1 MPLTDTAIRN
11 AKAQPKV
18 TKLSDGGGLQL
29 WIMPNGA
36 KLWRIAYRFDGKQKK
51 LAIGPYPG
59 INLKAARAARE
70 VAKDH
75 LRGGRDPSAQKRLDR
90 ITKQENRAAT
100 FATLADELRD
110 KKEREG
116 KAAGTLEKFDWL
128 LTFATGDLGKRAIS
142 EISAAEI
149 LATLRKVEKR
159 GRLETAKRL
168 RSVIG
173 QVFRYAIAAGKVA
186 DDPTLALRGAL
197 AAPKPTSRA
206 AITDAKGFAGLLRA
220 IDAYEGQPGT
230 RAALQLMALLF
241 PRPGE
246 LRFAEWAEFDLE
258 DAIWIIPAQRMKM
271 RREHH
276 VPLPRQA
283 VAIIRELRDVQDRSP
298 LLFPSLR
305 SASRPMSDVTMN
317 AALRRIGYAKDE
329 MTPHGFRATASTLL
343 NESGMWSSDAIER
356 ALAHQDQDAVRRAYA
371 RGRHWD
377 ERTRMSQTWADYLDL
392 LRTGAKVIPMK
403 PASSG

>member
-1 MPLTDTAIRN
+1 MPLTDTAIKN
-11 AKAQPKV
+11 AKAQAKV
-18 TKLSDGGGLQL
+18 AKLSDGGGLQL

-36 KLWRIAYRFDGKQKK
+36 KLWRMAYRFDGKQKK

-59 INLKAARAARE
+59 VDLKAARAARE
-70 VAKDH
+70 AAKEH
-75 LRGGRDPSAQKRLDR
+75 LRSSRDPSEQKRLDKVA
-90 ITKQENRAAT
+90 KQESRAAT
-100 FATLADELRD
+100 FASLAAELRE
-110 KKEREG
+110 KKAREG
-116 KAAGTLEKFDWL
+116 KADGTLEKFDWL
-128 LTFATGDLGKRAIS
+128 LGFANDDLRRRPIG

-149 LATLRKVEKR
+149 LAVLRKVEKR

-186 DDPTLALRGAL
+186 NDPTLALRGAL

-206 AITDAKGFAGLLRA
+206 AITGAKALGGLLRA

-241 PRPGE
+241 QRPGE
-246 LRFAEWAEFDLE
+246 LRFAAWTEFDLGE
-258 DAIWIIPAQRMKM
+258 AVWIIPAKRMKM

-276 VPLPRQA
+276 VPLPTQA
-283 VAIIRELRDVQDRSP
+283 VAIVKELQEFRDRSS

-305 SASRPMSDVTMN
+305 SASRPMSEVTMN

-329 MTPHGFRATASTLL
+329 MTPHGFRASASTLL
-343 NESGMWSSDAIER
+343 NESGLWSSDAIER

-371 RGRHWD
+371 RGKHWD
-377 ERTRMSQTWADYLDL
+377 ERVRMAQWWADHLDL
-392 LRTGAKVIPMK
+392 LRMT
-403 PASSG
+403 

>member
-11 AKAQPKV
+11 AKARPKIS
-18 TKLSDGGGLQL
+18 KLSDGGGLQL
-29 WIMPNGA
+29 WITPAGA
-36 KLWRIAYRFDGKQKK
+36 KLWRISYRFDGKQKT

-59 INLKAARAARE
+59 IDLKAARAARE
-70 VAKDH
+70 AAKDH
-75 LRGGRDPSAQKRLDR
+75 LRAGRDPSEQKRIDR
-90 ITKQENRAAT
+90 VTKQESRAAT
-100 FATLADELRD
+100 FESLATELRG
-110 KKEREG
+110 KKAREG
-116 KAAGTLEKFDWL
+116 KADGTLEKFDWL
-128 LTFATGDLGKRAIS
+128 LGFANDDLGKRPIA

-149 LATLRKVEKR
+149 LAVLRKVEKR

-206 AITDAKGFAGLLRA
+206 AITDAKGLGGLLRA

-230 RAALQLMALLF
+230 RVALQLMALLF
-241 PRPGE
+241 QRPGE
-246 LRFAEWAEFDLE
+246 LRFAEWTEFDLE
-258 DAIWIIPAQRMKM
+258 EAVWIIPAKRMKM

-276 VPLPRQA
+276 VPLPKQA
-283 VAIIRELRDVQDRSP
+283 VAIIKELREFQNRSA

-305 SASRPMSDVTMN
+305 SASRPMSEVTMN
-317 AALRRIGYAKDE
+317 AALRRIGYDKTE
-329 MTPHGFRATASTLL
+329 MTPHGFRASASTLL
-343 NESGMWSSDAIER
+343 NESGLWSSDAIER

-371 RGRHWD
+371 RGKHWD
-377 ERTRMSQTWADYLDL
+377 ERVQMAQWWADRLDV
-392 LRTGAKVIPMK
+392 LRSGATILPIKAK
-403 PASSG
+403 AG

>member
-1 MPLTDTAIRN
+1 MPLTDTAIKN

-36 KLWRIAYRFDGKQKK
+36 KLWRMAYRFDGKQKK

-59 INLKAARAARE
+59 VDLKAARAARE
-70 VAKDH
+70 AAKDH
-75 LRGGRDPSAQKRLDR
+75 LRAGRDPSEQKRLDKL
-90 ITKQENRAAT
+90 TKQESRAAT
-100 FATLADELRD
+100 FASLAAELRE
-110 KKEREG
+110 KKAREG
-116 KAAGTLEKFDWL
+116 KADGTLEKFDWL
-128 LTFATGDLGKRAIS
+128 LGFANEDLGKRPIA

-149 LATLRKVEKR
+149 LAVLRKVEKR

-168 RSVIG
+168 RSVTG

-206 AITDAKGFAGLLRA
+206 AITDAKALGGLLRA

-241 PRPGE
+241 QRPGE
-246 LRFAEWAEFDLE
+246 LRFAEWTEFDLDE
-258 DAIWIIPAQRMKM
+258 GVWIIPAKRMKM

-276 VPLPRQA
+276 VPLPTQA
-283 VAIIRELRDVQDRSP
+283 VAIIKELREFQDRSQ

-305 SASRPMSDVTMN
+305 SASRPMSEVTMN
-317 AALRRIGYAKDE
+317 AALRRIGYSKDE
-329 MTPHGFRATASTLL
+329 MTPHGFRASASTLL
-343 NESGMWSSDAIER
+343 NESGLWSSDAIER

-371 RGRHWD
+371 RGKHWD
-377 ERTRMSQTWADYLDL
+377 ERVQMAQWWADRLDV
-392 LRTGAKVIPMK
+392 LRSGAIILPIKAK
-403 PASSG
+403 TA

>member
-1 MPLTDTAIRN
+1 MPLTDTAIKN

-36 KLWRIAYRFDGKQKK
+36 KLWRMAYRFDGKQKK

-59 INLKAARAARE
+59 VDLKAARAARE
-70 VAKDH
+70 AAKDH
-75 LRGGRDPSAQKRLDR
+75 LRAGRDPSEQKRLDKL
-90 ITKQENRAAT
+90 TKQESRAAT
-100 FATLADELRD
+100 FASLAAELRE
-110 KKEREG
+110 KKAREG
-116 KAAGTLEKFDWL
+116 KADGTLEKFDWL
-128 LTFATGDLGKRAIS
+128 LGFANEDLGKRPIA

-149 LATLRKVEKR
+149 LAVLRKVEKR

-168 RSVIG
+168 RSVTG

-206 AITDAKGFAGLLRA
+206 AITDAKALGGLLRA

-241 PRPGE
+241 QRPGE
-246 LRFAEWAEFDLE
+246 LRFAEWTEFDLE
-258 DAIWIIPAQRMKM
+258 EAIWIIPAKRMKM

-276 VPLPRQA
+276 VPLRRQLACLLGFCDQSECSRAPPRRGPAAQVLDRDRRVFPPA
-283 VAIIRELRDVQDRSP
+283 MASAIA
-298 LLFPSLR
+298 R
-305 SASRPMSDVTMN
+305 SAPGLS
-317 AALRRIGYAKDE
+317 AAGE
-329 MTPHGFRATASTLL
+329 
-343 NESGMWSSDAIER
+343 
-356 ALAHQDQDAVRRAYA
+356 
-371 RGRHWD
+371 
-377 ERTRMSQTWADYLDL
+377 
-392 LRTGAKVIPMK
+392 
-403 PASSG
+403 

>member
-11 AKAQPKV
+11 AKPQPKLA
-18 TKLSDGGGLQL
+18 KLSDGGGLQL

-36 KLWRIAYRFDGKQKK
+36 KLWRMAYRFDGKQKL
-51 LAIGPYPG
+51 LAIGTYPATE
-59 INLKAARAARE
+59 LKAARVARE
-70 VAKDH
+70 AAKEH
-75 LRGGRDPSAQKRLDR
+75 LRAGRDPSEQKRLDR
-90 ITKQENRAAT
+90 ITRQESRAAT
-100 FATLADELRD
+100 FGSLATELRD
-110 KKEREG
+110 KKAREG
-116 KAAGTLEKFDWL
+116 KADGTLEKFDWL
-128 LTFATGDLGKRAIS
+128 LTFANKDLGKRPIAD
-142 EISAAEI
+142 ISAAEI

-186 DDPTLALRGAL
+186 DDPTIALRGAL
-197 AAPKPTSRA
+197 AAPQPKSRA
-206 AITDAKGFAGLLRA
+206 AITDAKGLGGLLRA
-220 IDAYEGQPGT
+220 IDAYDGQPGT

-241 PRPGE
+241 QRPGE
-246 LRFAEWAEFDLE
+246 LRFAEWTEFDLE
-258 DAIWIIPAQRMKM
+258 EAVWTIPAKRMKM
-271 RREHH
+271 RREQH

-283 VAIIRELRDVQDRSP
+283 VAIIKELREYQDRSA

-305 SASRPMSDVTMN
+305 SASRPMSEVTMN

-343 NESGMWSSDAIER
+343 NESGLWSSDAIER

-371 RGRHWD
+371 RGKHWE
-377 ERTRMSQTWADYLDL
+377 ERVQMAQWWADRLDV
-392 LRTGAKVIPMK
+392 LRSGATIIAM
-403 PASSG
+403 PAKAG

>member
-1 MPLTDTAIRN
+1 MPLTDTAIKN
-11 AKAQPKV
+11 AKAQAKV
-18 TKLSDGGGLQL
+18 AKLSDGGGLQL

-36 KLWRIAYRFDGKQKK
+36 KLWRMAYRFDGKQKK

-59 INLKAARAARE
+59 VDLKAARAARE
-70 VAKDH
+70 AAKEH
-75 LRGGRDPSAQKRLDR
+75 LRSSRDPSEQKRLDKVA
-90 ITKQENRAAT
+90 KQESRAAT
-100 FATLADELRD
+100 FASLATELRE
-110 KKEREG
+110 KKAREG
-116 KAAGTLEKFDWL
+116 KADGTLEKFDWL
-128 LTFATGDLGKRAIS
+128 LGFANDDLGRRPIG

-149 LATLRKVEKR
+149 LAVLRKVEKR

-186 DDPTLALRGAL
+186 NDPTLALRGAL

-206 AITDAKGFAGLLRA
+206 AITDAKALGGLLRA

-241 PRPGE
+241 QRPGE
-246 LRFAEWAEFDLE
+246 LRFAEWTEFDLE
-258 DAIWIIPAQRMKM
+258 EAVWIIPAKRMKM

-276 VPLPRQA
+276 VPLPTQA
-283 VAIIRELRDVQDRSP
+283 VAIIKELREFQDRSP

-305 SASRPMSDVTMN
+305 SASRPMSEVTMN

-329 MTPHGFRATASTLL
+329 MTPHGFRASASTLL
-343 NESGMWSSDAIER
+343 NELGLWSSDAIER

-371 RGRHWD
+371 RGKHWD
-377 ERTRMSQTWADYLDL
+377 ERVQMAQWWADRLDV
-392 LRTGAKVIPMK
+392 LRSGAIVLPIKAK
-403 PASSG
+403 TA

>member
-11 AKAQPKV
+11 AKAQTKV

-36 KLWRIAYRFDGKQKK
+36 KLWRMAYRFDGKQKK

-59 INLKAARAARE
+59 IDLKAARAARE

-100 FATLADELRD
+100 FATFAAELRG

-128 LTFATGDLGKRAIS
+128 LAFATDDLGKRAIS

-173 QVFRYAIAAGKVA
+173 QVYRYAIAAGKVA

-241 PRPGE
+241 QRPGE
-246 LRFAEWAEFDLE
+246 LRFAEWTEFDLE
-258 DAIWIIPAQRMKM
+258 EAIWIIPAKRMKM

-283 VAIIRELRDVQDRSP
+283 VAIIKELREVQDRSP

-343 NESGMWSSDAIER
+343 NESGLWSPDAIER

-377 ERTRMSQTWADYLDL
+377 ERTRMSQWWADHLDL

-403 PASSG
+403 PASAG